1 MAQAS
6 HKQLQEKA
14 RVLRAAGRD
23 AEAVDVLQEAVA
35 AEPGDLIT
43 QHNLAS
49 ALGDIGRYKEAVA
62 VLKPALKQGLDAP
75 ESWLVYARALVGIAD
90 FENGETAYRT
100 VLTKNPVNGDA
111 HRELA
116 QLVWMRTADNK
127 AALAALDAALAANP
141 AEIVL
146 RVLKAEI
153 VGQMGDRQGQYT
165 LITEALNAT
174 GGDIQVAHYAC
185 KAALTCGEFQAAL
198 AYGEQTT
205 KAYPN
210 DVGFVASYIEA
221 LLALGE
227 AKIAEGVIEDLRRHH
242 PDNQLVIALQ
252 ATAWRLLG
260 DDRYGELY
268 DYDAFVCAAPMARP
282 NGWSTMTA
290 YLDDLVEELDQ
301 AHSYVEHPFFQ
312 SVRHGSQL
320 SSINLS
326 DSPAMGAFEEA
337 AYGPLTDYIGRLGE
351 GTDPL
356 RARNKGGF
364 HVISAWSIRLSQQG
378 FHVNHVHPEGWLSF
392 ACHIRPPADDPANPN
407 AGCLKLGEP
416 GCATSP
422 TLAPERFVKPQ
433 AGTGVIFPS
442 YMWHGTVEYAPGPA
456 RTTIAA
462 DIGPQAG

>member
-14 RVLRAAGRD
+14 RALRAAGRN

-35 AEPGDLIT
+35 AQPGDLIT

-49 ALGDIGRYKEAVA
+49 ALGDVGRYKEAAA

-75 ESWLVYARALVGIAD
+75 ESWLIYARALVGILD
-90 FENGETAYRT
+90 FENGEAAYRT
-100 VLTKNPVNGDA
+100 VLKKSPVNVEA

-116 QLVWMRTADNK
+116 QLVWMRTADRE
-127 AALAALDAALAANP
+127 AALVAMDAALAANP
-141 AEIVL
+141 GEIFL

-153 VGQMGDRQGQYT
+153 VGQMGDRRDQYL
-165 LITEALNAT
+165 LITEALKAA
-174 GGDIQVAHYAC
+174 GGDIQVAHFVC
-185 KAALTCGEFQAAL
+185 KAALNCGEFQAAL
-198 AYGEQTT
+198 VYGEQTA

-210 DVGFVASYIEA
+210 DVRFVASYIEA

-227 AKIAEGVIEDLRRHH
+227 AKTAESVVADLRRHH

-268 DYDAFVCAAPMARP
+268 DYDAFVRAAPMARP
-282 NGWSTMTA
+282 NGWSTLTA

-337 AYGPLTDYIGRLGE
+337 AHGPLTEYISRLGE
-351 GTDPL
+351 GADPL
-356 RARNKGGF
+356 RRRNEGGF
-364 HVISAWSIRLSQQG
+364 HVISAWSIKLSPKG

-442 YMWHGTVEYAPGPA
+442 YMWHGTVEYAAGPA
-456 RTTIAA
+456 RTSIAA

>member
-1 MAQAS
+1 MAPAS

-14 RVLRAAGRD
+14 KVLRAAGRN

-49 ALGDIGRYKEAVA
+49 ALGDIGRYKEAAA

-75 ESWLVYARALVGIAD
+75 ESWLVYARALVGIQD
-90 FENGETAYRT
+90 YENGEDAYRT
-100 VLTKNPVNGDA
+100 VLKKNLVNADA

-116 QLVWMRTADNK
+116 QLVWMRTADSK
-127 AALAALDAALAANP
+127 AALAAMDAALAANP
-141 AEIVL
+141 TEIIL

-153 VGQMGDRQGQYT
+153 VGQMGDRQGQYA
-165 LITEALNAT
+165 LITEALNAA
-174 GGDIQVAHYAC
+174 GGDIQVAHFVC
-185 KAALTCGEFQAAL
+185 KAALTCGDFQAAL
-198 AYGEQTT
+198 VHGERTA

-210 DVGFVASYIEA
+210 EVRFVTSYIEA

-227 AKIAEGVIEDLRRHH
+227 AKTAEGVIEDLRRRH

-268 DYDAFVCAAPMARP
+268 DYDAFVRAAPMVRP
-282 NGWSTMTA
+282 NGWSTLTA

-326 DSPAMGAFEEA
+326 KSPAMSAFEEA
-337 AYGPLTDYIGRLGE
+337 AHGPITDYIGRLGE

-364 HVISAWSIRLSQQG
+364 HVISAWSIKLSQQG

-392 ACHIRPPADDPANPN
+392 ACHVRPPADDPANPN

-433 AGTGVIFPS
+433 AGTSVIFPS
-442 YMWHGTVEYAPGPA
+442 YMWHGTIEYAEGPA
-456 RTTIAA
+456 RTSIAA
-462 DIGPQAG
+462 DIGPQGG